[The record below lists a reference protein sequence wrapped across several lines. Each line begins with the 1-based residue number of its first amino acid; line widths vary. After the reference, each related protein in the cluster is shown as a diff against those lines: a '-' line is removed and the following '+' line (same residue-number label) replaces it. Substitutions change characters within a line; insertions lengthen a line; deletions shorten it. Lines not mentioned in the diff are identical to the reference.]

1 MNDGALLKT
10 DVAAM
15 RKHKG
20 VLHARNTNKMCERKR
35 FTNDRRVEN
44 KQKALCAHEENSH
57 RACAKRAHNKGV
69 LPVRTKTVSKLLQ
82 GEDYNVRLSY
92 QDREVNAPA
101 LRKRPL

>member
-20 VLHARNTNKMCERKR
+20 VLHARNTNTMCERKR

-44 KQKALCAHEENSH
+44 KQKALCAHEENAH

-69 LPVRTKTVSKLLQ
+69 LRAACAHEDSVKIIARRRLQ
-82 GEDYNVRLSY
+82 CEIVLPR
-92 QDREVNAPA
+92 
-101 LRKRPL
+101 